1 MKLFVVGGE
10 ETGLGRGVLRGCL
23 HKQFSLSHSPQR
35 THTEK
40 SLPKGMGEG
49 GPTTR
54 TEACAQNGPHQMH
67 PAPSTDPQPGGP

>member
-10 ETGLGRGVLRGCL
+10 EMGLGRGVIRGCL

-40 SLPKGMGEG
+40 SLPKRTGEG
-49 GPTTR
+49 GATT
-54 TEACAQNGPHQMH
+54 TTAACARNGPHQTD
-67 PAPSTDPQPGGP
+67 PAPSTEPQPGGP